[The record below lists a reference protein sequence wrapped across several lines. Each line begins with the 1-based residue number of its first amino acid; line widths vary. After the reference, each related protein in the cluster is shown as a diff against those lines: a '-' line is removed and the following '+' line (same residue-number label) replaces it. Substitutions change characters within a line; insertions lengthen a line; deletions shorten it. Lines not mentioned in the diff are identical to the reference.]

1 MDTVT
6 MGVTPAP
13 KSGTGFEW
21 MCQKGT
27 QQRPLCQEAFSAR
40 LCLTVRKSGE
50 SKAKTAGLASSLGTG
65 CHHSPVSAVSG
76 VGVGGHVPLSAVA
89 QTCPLPGLA
98 VLPLGLPG

>member
-13 KSGTGFEW
+13 KSGTGLEG

-27 QQRPLCQEAFSAR
+27 QQKPLCQEAFSAL
-40 LCLTVRKSGE
+40 LCLAVRKSGE
-50 SKAKTAGLASSLGTG
+50 SKAKTSGRTSSLGTG
-65 CHHSPVSAVSG
+65 SHHSPVPAVSG
-76 VGVGGHVPLSAVA
+76 VRAGHDPAVA